1 MKKFTLAA
9 LSLLLLAS
17 VGAAGEEKDCFIPK
31 GSKSAGIV
39 FSYNDYNIGN
49 ETGYD
54 ALFSMIQGA
63 KATLD
68 TWKFSFAA
76 SYFLKDNMSVGLRLN
91 YDRTSIGIDQAD
103 LSLSDV
109 GLSLGNHYHLS
120 HEYSAALTARS
131 YLPIA
136 GSRRFAFFTEL
147 ALEGGL
153 GQGKTY
159 AINDGRK
166 EGTYFDK
173 YSLSLAFSP
182 GISAFVMKNIA
193 LEFSLDLMSL
203 DWTNTVQVANR
214 VDYSSSN
221 NFGIH
226 YNIDLLSSRIALVM
240 YF

>member
-1 MKKFTLAA
+1 M
-9 LSLLLLAS
+9 
-17 VGAAGEEKDCFIPK
+17 
-31 GSKSAGIV
+31 
-39 FSYNDYNIGN
+39 
-49 ETGYD
+49 
-54 ALFSMIQGA
+54 
-63 KATLD
+63 
-68 TWKFSFAA
+68 
-76 SYFLKDNMSVGLRLN
+76 
-91 YDRTSIGIDQAD
+91 
-103 LSLSDV
+103 
-109 GLSLGNHYHLS
+109 
-120 HEYSAALTARS
+120 
-131 YLPIA
+131 
-136 GSRRFAFFTEL
+136 
-147 ALEGGL
+147 

>member
-1 MKKFTLAA
+1 MRKLTLAA
-9 LSLLLLAS
+9 AVLMLTASLA
-17 VGAAGEEKDCFIPK
+17 AAGEKNTTFIPK
-31 GSKSAGIV
+31 GTKSAGLV

-54 ALFSMIQGA
+54 ALFSLIQGA
-63 KATLD
+63 KASLD
-68 TWKFSFAA
+68 TWKFSIAG
-76 SYFLKDNMSVGLRLN
+76 SYFLKDNMSLGLKLN
-91 YDRTSIGIDQAD
+91 YNRTSIGIDQAD
-103 LSLSDV
+103 FAISDM

-120 HEYSAALTARS
+120 HEYTAEIAIRN
-131 YLPIA
+131 YMPIA

-147 ALEGGL
+147 GLEGGY

-159 AINDGRK
+159 AVNDGRK

-173 YSLSLAFSP
+173 YSLSLVFAP

-203 DWTNTVQVANR
+203 DWSNTVQVANQ
-214 VDYSSSN
+214 VESSTSN

-226 YNIDLLSSRIALVM
+226 YNIDLLSSNLAVVM

>member
-1 MKKFTLAA
+1 
-9 LSLLLLAS
+9 
-17 VGAAGEEKDCFIPK
+17 
-31 GSKSAGIV
+31 
-39 FSYNDYNIGN
+39 
-49 ETGYD
+49 
-54 ALFSMIQGA
+54 
-63 KATLD
+63 
-68 TWKFSFAA
+68 
-76 SYFLKDNMSVGLRLN
+76 MSVGLRLN

-120 HEYSAALTARS
+120 HEYSAAVTARS

-166 EGTYFDK
+166 EGTYYDQ
-173 YSLSLAFSP
+173 YSLSLAVSP

-193 LEFSLDLMSL
+193 VELSLDLMSL